1 MLLFKL
7 FVLDEDPNETSDEV
21 AEEEVEQAE
30 EDVKNGDDRRAMEAL
45 ICFRF
50 NINREDGDKVGEIG
64 AEDEDCPFISSG
76 LASSSVAGPVVGI
89 IVGAVVKE
97 LALDDDLRGFS
108 DFRKRCT
115 VAVEGPKM
123 WLLVLLL
130 LPLLC
135 GDNRASAPL
144 M

>member
-1 MLLFKL
+1 M
-7 FVLDEDPNETSDEV
+7 DDDPNETSEEA

-30 EDVKNGDDRRAMEAL
+30 EDVEKGDDRRAIEAL

-50 NINREDGDKVGEIG
+50 NINREDGDNVGEIG
-64 AEDEDCPFISSG
+64 AEEEDCPCISSG
-76 LASSSVAGPVVGI
+76 LASSSVAGPFPVVAML
-89 IVGAVVKE
+89 VGVVRE
-97 LALDDDLRGFS
+97 LALDDDLRGLS
-108 DFRKRCT
+108 DFLKRCT

-130 LPLLC
+130 LC